1 MALEDVYQRNLHHRT
16 HRAGWLR
23 AAVLGANDGLVSTA
37 SLMIGVAAA
46 RAGDQ
51 SFLVTAGA
59 AGIAAGAMSMAVGEY
74 VSVRSQNDIEESDRL
89 LEIEHLAIDP
99 EGEFEELVEIY
110 MKRGLSR
117 ELAVQ
122 VVDAMHKR
130 DPLEAHLR
138 DELRTIS
145 TYKGASSSGSSRFG
159 MSFTAG
165 GPHSIRWSICP
176 NTGCGSHQHRGLH
189 NPWPPCNGNDQCED
203 CRLKASY
210 PNLARDWRRNSRNGH
225 HGGYWPSPA
234 CEWHL
239 KHPLATLL
247 HSALNYQQ

>member
-46 RAGDQ
+46 RSEQ
-51 SFLVTAGA
+51 SFLITAGA

-99 EGEFEELVEIY
+99 EGEFEELVHIY
-110 MKRGLSR
+110 IERGLTR

-122 VVDAMHKR
+122 VVTEMHKK

-138 DELRTIS
+138 DELGQHPHTKARPVQAAI
-145 TYKGASSSGSSRFG
+145 ASAI
-159 MSFTAG
+159 SFTAG
-165 GPHSIRWSICP
+165 GLVPFAGAFAPTAGAAASSIIGF
-176 NTGCGSHQHRGLH
+176 TLVGL
-189 NPWPPCNGNDQCED
+189 
-203 CRLKASY
+203 
-210 PNLARDWRRNSRNGH
+210 
-225 HGGYWPSPA
+225 
-234 CEWHL
+234 
-239 KHPLATLL
+239 LATGIISAKTAGSKILIPTLRVMAGGCLGMAITAGIGQLL
-247 HSALNYQQ
+247 HVSGI

>member
-23 AAVLGANDGLVSTA
+23 AA

-46 RAGDQ
+46 KTGHHG
-51 SFLVTAGA
+51 FLVTAGA

-99 EGEFEELVEIY
+99 DGELEELIEIY
-110 MKRGLSR
+110 IQRGLSR
-117 ELAVQ
+117 ELATEV
-122 VVDAMHKR
+122 AKTMHAK

-138 DELRTIS
+138 DELGQHPHTKARPVQAAI
-145 TYKGASSSGSSRFG
+145 ASACA
-159 MSFTAG
+159 FTAG
-165 GPHSIRWSICP
+165 GLFPFLIDCGEHHRLHHSWIGPYRRSERKDL
-176 NTGCGSHQHRGLH
+176 GFK
-189 NPWPPCNGNDQCED
+189 D
-203 CRLKASY
+203 CRS
-210 PNLARDWRRNSRNGH
+210 NVARDYRWVPWY
-225 HGGYWPSPA
+225 GYYRWNRPALA

-239 KHPLATLL
+239 KHPLARLSPL
-247 HSALNYQQ
+247 IY